1 VIAPIY
7 EEKFLE
13 TIYGFRPGKSTHDAL
28 KTRRMLMDA
37 GYVWMVDMDLEK
49 FFDTVNQ
56 SDLMQLLG
64 EEIRD
69 EWVLCLIHKYL
80 KVNQEKTVVT
90 HATKIK
96 FLGYGFYENQKG
108 YQFCVHK
115 KNVDKLKDRIRK
127 LTDRRNV
134 YSYEARKAEIRKY
147 VVKWAN

>member
-1 VIAPIY
+1 
-7 EEKFLE
+7 
-13 TIYGFRPGKSTHDAL
+13 
-28 KTRRMLMDA
+28 M
-37 GYVWMVDMDLEK
+37 EK

-69 EWVLCLIHKYL
+69 EWVLSLIHKYL

-115 KNVDKLKDRIRK
+115 KSIDKLKDRIRK

-134 YSYEARKAEIRKY
+134 YSHEARKAEICS
-147 VVKWAN
+147 WMGE